1 MEEAWNF
8 IQVLCAGVVALGG
21 AGAVFVGLYRW
32 FKKPDMNRDEKIK
45 GHDEKLDND
54 NRRIKELEKSQKD
67 TEEAI
72 NILMQSML
80 ALMSN
85 SIDGHHV
92 EELKIARDDL
102 QKYLIKRR

>member
-54 NRRIKELEKSQKD
+54 NRRIKDLEKSQKD

-85 SIDGHHV
+85 SIDGNHV
-92 EELKIARDDL
+92 EDLKIARDDL

>member
-85 SIDGHHV
+85 SIDGNHV

>member
-54 NRRIKELEKSQKD
+54 NRRIKDLEKSQKD

-85 SIDGHHV
+85 SIDGNHV

>member
-45 GHDEKLDND
+45 GHDEKLDKD

-85 SIDGHHV
+85 SIDGNHV